1 MGRRE
6 SILCGEIF
14 RWTGRA
20 AMRPFVGHAFS
31 TAAQGKIMT
40 KGNSVPDYVAIGFEK
55 IDRDLQFLIECL
67 GEVLRELGNE
77 ELAAHLPW
85 FGPPAVAGESAE
97 LPAQLGLVY
106 SIAFQLLNMV
116 EENVAASMRVLR
128 EASEG
133 VTAERGLWGEQL
145 AKLRQ
150 AGVPESV
157 MAEAMAKV
165 RVEPVL
171 TAHPTEAKR
180 LAVLDQHRS
189 LYALLTARER
199 ENLTPTERLSIREK
213 TKATLERLWRTG
225 EILLEKPTLS
235 DERRNIMNYLREV
248 FPAVLPEIDA
258 RLRHAWTATGFDP
271 GRVRLG
277 ENLPQICFGNWVGG
291 DRDGHPGVTAE
302 ITAETLERLR
312 ANALVVLHRQL
323 TALAEKLSLS
333 SWMQPPPAMLVAARE
348 KLAADMGETARA
360 ILATNPG
367 EPWRQYV
374 ELMTARLPIEIA
386 AHQLAQV
393 REGSGRYQFAAELAA
408 DLGTLHDSLCE
419 IGAQRLADSDV
430 RPVRRVLQAFG
441 FHLAHLDIRQNSVFH
456 AKAVAQLMSAAGI
469 DGSQWEEWSETE
481 RLRFLE
487 NELRSPRPFL
497 HPSASAGPEADAV
510 LGCFRV
516 LAAHLARCGADGVG
530 ALIVSMTRRLSD
542 LLIVYVLAREA
553 GLTRQLPE
561 GIVCVLPVVPLFE
574 TLGDLETAPA
584 ILQAFLETPVTRR
597 SLEFGAWNWGRE
609 RQPLTQQVMIGY
621 SDSNKD
627 SGILAS
633 QWGLQKAQSRLAQL
647 GRDAGVRIRFFHGR
661 GGTVSRGAGPTN
673 RFLEA
678 LPEASLGGDIR
689 LTEQGETIAQKFG
702 NFATAAYNLELLVA
716 GVTATTI
723 RHEHGEPGLHPLAPV
738 LERLATASQRGY
750 RRLIEADG
758 FLTFYRQATPID
770 ALEHSSI
777 GSRPSRRTGQPS
789 LADLRAIPWVFSW
802 SQARFY
808 VPGWFGAGSGLQ
820 ELTEAELAEIRE
832 HIRTWPFL
840 HYVLTNI
847 ESSMA
852 STDPDLMHAY
862 AGLVEDAALR
872 EQFMTIIMDEWNLT
886 QRMLEELRG
895 SPMSARRP
903 RMLKTLTLRADA
915 LRVLHFQEIALL
927 RRWRALRQTDD
938 HAAAERMLPELLL
951 SINAIASGLRTTG

>member
-1 MGRRE
+1 MN
-6 SILCGEIF
+6 
-14 RWTGRA
+14 T
-20 AMRPFVGHAFS
+20 
-31 TAAQGKIMT
+31 T
-40 KGNSVPDYVAIGFEK
+40 KPDYLTIGFEQ
-55 IDRDLQFLIECL
+55 IDRDLRFTV
-67 GEVLRELGNE
+67 GAFAEVLRDLGHG
-77 ELAAHLPW
+77 ELAEHLPW
-85 FGPPAVAGESAE
+85 IGDGAIASEPPAR
-97 LPAQLGLVY
+97 LGLAY
-106 SIAFQLLNMV
+106 SVAFQLLNMV
-116 EENVAASMRVLR
+116 EESAAATMRELR
-128 EASEG
+128 EEHEG
-133 VTAERGLWGEQL
+133 VVAEQGLWGNQL
-145 AKLRQ
+145 ARLKA
-150 AGVPESV
+150 AGATEEHILEQ
-157 MAEAMAKV
+157 MRRV
-165 RVEPVL
+165 RVQPVL

-180 LAVLDQHRS
+180 LTVLDHHRT
-189 LYALLTARER
+189 LFALLQPGAASR
-199 ENLTPTERLSIREK
+199 TPGGQRRRSAEV
-213 TKATLERLWRTG
+213 KAALERLWRTG
-225 EILLEKPTLS
+225 EILLEKPTLTN
-235 DERRNIMNYLREV
+235 ERRNVMHYLREV
-248 FPAVLPEIDA
+248 FPSVLPVLDE
-258 RLRHAWTATGFDP
+258 RLRLAWSEAGFDP
-271 GRVRLG
+271 ARLAAPDAMPRIG
-277 ENLPQICFGNWVGG
+277 FGTWVGG

-302 ITAETLERLR
+302 VTRESLERLR
-312 ANALVVLHRQL
+312 ANALLVHHRNL
-323 TALAEKLSLS
+323 TELAEKLTLTT
-333 SWMQPPPAMLVAARE
+333 WMQAPPTALRTAIGRMADALGDDAARI
-348 KLAADMGETARA
+348 LAAHGE
-360 ILATNPG
+360 
-367 EPWRQYV
+367 EPWRQFV
-374 ELMTARLPIEIA
+374 ELMLARLPVDVTPG
-386 AHQLAQV
+386 QLAQL
-393 REGSGRYQFAAELAA
+393 REGAAFYRHAGELAA
-408 DLGTLHDSLCE
+408 DLAVLHALLVE
-419 IGAQRLADSDV
+419 AGAQRLADADV
-430 RPVRRVLQAFG
+430 EPAQRALQVFG
-441 FHLAHLDIRQNSVFH
+441 FHLAHLDVRQNSAFH
-456 AKAVAQLMSAAGI
+456 AKALGQLMGAAGI

-862 AGLVEDAALR
+862 ADLVEDAALR

>member
-1 MGRRE
+1 M
-6 SILCGEIF
+6 
-14 RWTGRA
+14 TG
-20 AMRPFVGHAFS
+20 
-31 TAAQGKIMT
+31 GKT
-40 KGNSVPDYVAIGFEK
+40 PPDYVGIGFEK
-55 IDRDLQFLIECL
+55 IDRDLRFLIECL
-67 GEVLRELGNE
+67 GEVLRELGRG
-77 ELAAHLPW
+77 ELAAQLPW
-85 FGPPAVAGESAE
+85 FGPAAETREAGE
-97 LPAQLGLVY
+97 LPPQLGLVY

-116 EENVAASMRVLR
+116 EENAAASMRVLR
-128 EASEG
+128 EVTEG
-133 VTAERGLWGEQL
+133 LTAERGLWGGQL
-145 AKLRQ
+145 AKLKQ
-150 AGVPESV
+150 SGVAEDAI
-157 MAEAMAKV
+157 AEAMAKV

-199 ENLTPTERLSIREK
+199 ENLTPTERASIRER

-225 EILLEKPTLS
+225 DILLEKPTLN

-258 RLRHAWTATGFDP
+258 RLRHAWLATGFDP
-271 GRVRLG
+271 ESLRDNGR
-277 ENLPQICFGNWVGG
+277 LPLIRFGSWVGG

-333 SWMQPPPAMLVAARE
+333 SWMQPPPATLVAARE
-348 KLAADMGETARA
+348 KLAADMGKTAGA
-360 ILATNPG
+360 ILSTNTG

-374 ELMTARLPIEIA
+374 ELMTARLPVEIA

-393 REGSGRYQFAAELAA
+393 REGGGRYQFAAELAE
-408 DLGTLHDSLCE
+408 DLRVLHDSLCMV
-419 IGAQRLADSDV
+419 GAQRLADSDV
-430 RPVRRVLQAFG
+430 RPVRRILQVFG
-441 FHLAHLDIRQNSVFH
+441 FHLAQLDIRQNSVFH
-456 AKAVAQLMSAAGI
+456 AKAFAQLMTAAGI
-469 DGSQWEEWSETE
+469 DGSQWEEWSEGE

-487 NELRSPRPFL
+487 KELRSPRPFL
-497 HPSASAGPEADAV
+497 HPSASAGTEADTV
-510 LGCFRV
+510 LRCFRV
-516 LAAHLARCGADGVG
+516 LAAHIARCGADGIG

-561 GIVCVLPVVPLFE
+561 GMVCVLPVVPLFE
-574 TLGDLETAPA
+574 TLGDLEAAPSV
-584 ILQAFLETPVTRR
+584 LQSFLEEPMTRR
-597 SLEFGAWNWGRE
+597 SLDFGAWNWGRE
-609 RQPLTQQVMIGY
+609 RLPLTQQVMVGY

-627 SGILAS
+627 AGILAS

-647 GRDAGVRIRFFHGR
+647 GRDVGVRIRFFHGR

-678 LPEASLGGDIR
+678 LPEGSLGGDIR

-702 NFATAAYNLELLVA
+702 NFATAAYNLELLAA
-716 GVTATTI
+716 GVTAVSI
-723 RHEHGEPGLHPLAPV
+723 RHAHSAPGLHPLAPV
-738 LERLATASQRGY
+738 LERLAAASQRGY
-750 RRLIEADG
+750 RRLIETEG
-758 FLTFYRQATPID
+758 FLAFYRQATPID

-808 VPGWFGAGSGLQ
+808 VPGWFGAGSGLSD
-820 ELTEAELAEIRE
+820 LTAGELAEIRG

-847 ESSMA
+847 ESSIA
-852 STDPDLMHAY
+852 STDPDLMRAY
-862 AGLVEDAALR
+862 AELVHDPALR
-872 EQFMTIIMDEWNLT
+872 ERFMTIIMDEWTLT
-886 QRMLEELRG
+886 RKLLDELRG
-895 SPMSARRP
+895 SPMAKRRP
-903 RMLKTLTLRADA
+903 RMLKTLGLRADA
-915 LRVLHFQEIALL
+915 LRVLHFQEIHLL
-927 RRWRALRQTDD
+927 RRWRGLRNTGDD
-938 HAAAERMLPELLL
+938 AAAERMLPELLL